1 MSALPLRDFMLPEYE
16 ACRLCPKN
24 CGVNRNAGETG
35 FCRETNVLRLSWAG
49 LHFGEEPPI
58 TGNGGSGTVFIT
70 GCNLRCSFCQNYQ
83 ISQEGIGKAV
93 GLKEFTAL
101 CLKLQERG
109 AENIN
114 IVTGSHAA
122 PALAEGLKNAKKE
135 GLCIPVLWNTS
146 AYETEE
152 TVALLSPV
160 VDGWLP
166 DIKTFDSK
174 TARLLFKSE
183 DYPETAAAAI
193 LKMAESTPLTLRY
206 GRAYP
211 FGKMESGVIVRHLAL
226 PGCLKDTENILRWYA
241 RLLKEKTLLSLM
253 TQYTPIKARALTG
266 FSDGHFGAQT
276 DGISAVPPALKTTS
290 FQNRM
295 LCADDDAGLKRLL
308 TELKIDSGF
317 YQELN
322 PSDDWLPDFNRIR
335 TFSAALSKPLWHWT
349 CGFIK

>member
-1 MSALPLRDFMLPEYE
+1 MGVAAFRRRTPDNRERRFRHRLYNGVQLTLLLLPKLSNIAGRNRKGGGVKGIYRPLFE
-16 ACRLCPKN
+16 A
-24 CGVNRNAGETG
+24 A
-35 FCRETNVLRLSWAG
+35 
-49 LHFGEEPPI
+49 
-58 TGNGGSGTVFIT
+58 
-70 GCNLRCSFCQNYQ
+70 
-83 ISQEGIGKAV
+83 
-93 GLKEFTAL
+93 
-101 CLKLQERG
+101 
-109 AENIN
+109 
-114 IVTGSHAA
+114 
-122 PALAEGLKNAKKE
+122 GLKNAKKE
-135 GLCIPVLWNTS
+135 GLCIPVVWNTS

-174 TARLLFKSE
+174 TARLLFNSE

-193 LKMAESTPLTLRY
+193 LKMAESTPLTLQY

-322 PSDDWLPDFNRIR
+322 PSDGWLPDFNRIR
-335 TFSAALSKPLWHWT
+335 TFSAELSKPIWHWT